1 MSEKIWFVTGTSSG
15 FGQALV
21 NELIAQKQ
29 KIVATARHLDQI
41 VHWQKEYKNV
51 YTTSLDVTNHDDVV
65 RAVNEA
71 IKHFGKIDILVNN
84 AGWGYF
90 GSAEESDEST
100 VREMMDTNFWGA
112 ADVTRTVLPFFRK
125 QRSGRIINIT
135 SVGGLVSSPAF
146 GFYNASK
153 FALEG
158 LSSALAKEVAPLG
171 IYVTNI
177 EPGPY
182 RTKWAGSSHKAAIE
196 TIDDYQK
203 TAHANANNTESIS
216 GKQDGSPE
224 LAAKAIFKLANMTEP
239 PFHFLTGINAYQRGT
254 ALYQETLTEFKNNE
268 ADSTHLNYGD
278 EDYWK

>member
-90 GSAEESDEST
+90 GSVE
-100 VREMMDTNFWGA
+100 
-112 ADVTRTVLPFFRK
+112 
-125 QRSGRIINIT
+125 
-135 SVGGLVSSPAF
+135 
-146 GFYNASK
+146 
-153 FALEG
+153 
-158 LSSALAKEVAPLG
+158 
-171 IYVTNI
+171 
-177 EPGPY
+177 
-182 RTKWAGSSHKAAIE
+182 
-196 TIDDYQK
+196 
-203 TAHANANNTESIS
+203 
-216 GKQDGSPE
+216 
-224 LAAKAIFKLANMTEP
+224 
-239 PFHFLTGINAYQRGT
+239 
-254 ALYQETLTEFKNNE
+254 
-268 ADSTHLNYGD
+268 
-278 EDYWK
+278 